1 MKFYD
6 LLQQPTGGM
15 LQPTHID
22 NCGIT
27 RQLIF
32 MSNFQSN
39 PQPCSHAYSATV
51 CHGIETQ
58 LYKFINICKKV
69 PNSREQIEQQNG
81 EEGMDLT
88 IKWVL

>member
-15 LQPTHID
+15 LQPTYID

-39 PQPCSHAYSATV
+39 PQPCSHAHSARV

-58 LYKFINICKKV
+58 LKAKDYTDLLIFAKKFPTAESRLSNRMEKK
-69 PNSREQIEQQNG
+69 EW
-81 EEGMDLT
+81 T
-88 IKWVL
+88 

>member
-6 LLQQPTGGM
+6 LPQQPTGGM

-39 PQPCSHAYSATV
+39 PQPCSHAYSGTL

-58 LYKFINICKKV
+58 LKAKDYTDLLIFAKKV
-69 PNSREQIEQQNG
+69 
-81 EEGMDLT
+81 LT
-88 IKWVL
+88 AESKLSNRMGKKEWT